1 VGSYLVRR
9 FGLMLLTLF
18 GISVIIFLMLRL
30 APGNIA
36 DILFDAAGFVDPAEK
51 AKIMEDLGLDKP
63 LPVQYAQWI
72 GGLLQGDLGYSYVS
86 DRPAIRE
93 ILPRIPITAKVGGL
107 ALAFAVLIGVPL
119 GVISAVRQNT
129 RLDYFLRVIS
139 LSGLSMPAFWLG
151 LLVLMFFVSY
161 FGTIPIYTDAP
172 QSFLAE
178 LGMYSIPAAVVG
190 FRSSALMTR
199 LTRSSMLE
207 VLRQDYI
214 RTARSKGAS

>member
-1 VGSYLVRR
+1 MGSYLVRR

-51 AKIMEDLGLDKP
+51 TQIMKDLGLDKP

-93 ILPRIPITAKVGGL
+93 ILPRIPITAKVGGPGLVVCRADRRPARRHQRRQAEYPPRLLL
-107 ALAFAVLIGVPL
+107 ARPQPLRSVDAGILARLAGPDVFRQLFRHDPDLHRRAAILLGRARRCTASRRPSSAFA
-119 GVISAVRQNT
+119 
-129 RLDYFLRVIS
+129 
-139 LSGLSMPAFWLG
+139 
-151 LLVLMFFVSY
+151 
-161 FGTIPIYTDAP
+161 
-172 QSFLAE
+172 
-178 LGMYSIPAAVVG
+178 
-190 FRSSALMTR
+190 
-199 LTRSSMLE
+199 
-207 VLRQDYI
+207 
-214 RTARSKGAS
+214 ARR